1 MTRTLS
7 LEIVHEVRDTCLC
20 LATQRAAR
28 LLARRFD
35 RAFQPVGITNGQY
48 SLMMALNAPEPMK
61 LGRLAAFLAMDR
73 TTLTAA
79 LKSLE
84 RRGLVTVRADDEDR
98 RARLMALTPAGRD
111 VLEAAIPIWCA
122 EHAAIDAELTKAE
135 ATRLHAALGRIG

>member
-20 LATQRAAR
+20 LASQRAAR
-28 LLARRFD
+28 MLARRFD

-48 SLMMALNAPEPMK
+48 SLMMALNAPQPMK
-61 LGRLAAFLAMDR
+61 LGQLANFLAMDR

-84 RRGLVTVRADDEDR
+84 RRGLVVVGSDEKDR
-98 RARLMALTPAGRD
+98 RTRLMSLTQAGRD
-111 VLEAAIPIWCA
+111 KLEAAIPIWCA
-122 EHAAIDAELTKAE
+122 EHAALDAELSITE
-135 ATRLHAALGRIG
+135 ARNLRAALGRLG